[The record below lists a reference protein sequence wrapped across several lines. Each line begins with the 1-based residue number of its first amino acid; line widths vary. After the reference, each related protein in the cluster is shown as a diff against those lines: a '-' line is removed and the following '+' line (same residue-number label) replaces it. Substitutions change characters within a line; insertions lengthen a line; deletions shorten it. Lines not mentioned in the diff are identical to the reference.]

1 MSTWRRKAI
10 EHLPEYRKII
20 DCAQTPMAMWI
31 ELHLRFEDAVAAGDQ
46 PMIRRFLQYADWCMS
61 EEAGRLPSETS
72 TAAACAFYEHLPQRR
87 EYWPFFRSWFSQK
100 QFAQLIPV
108 FGYHL
113 GPVDVAD
120 LKKFYSGAK

>member
-10 EHLPEYRKII
+10 EYLPEHRETINR
-20 DCAQTPMAMWI
+20 ARTPMAMWI
-31 ELHLRFEDAVAAGDQ
+31 ELHLRFEDAVAGGDQ
-46 PMIRRFLQYADWCMS
+46 HMVKRFLRYADWCMS

-87 EYWPFFRSWFSQK
+87 EYWSFFRSWFSHK
-100 QFAQLIPV
+100 QFTDLIPV

-113 GPVDVAD
+113 SPADVAD
-120 LKKFYSGAK
+120 LKKFYANGK